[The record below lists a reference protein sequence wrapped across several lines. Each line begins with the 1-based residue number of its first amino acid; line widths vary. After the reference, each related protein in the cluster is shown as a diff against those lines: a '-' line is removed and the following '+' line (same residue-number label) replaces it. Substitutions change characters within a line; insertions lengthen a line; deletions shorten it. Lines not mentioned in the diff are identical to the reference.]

1 MQNILSGVWVSG
13 GVLQK
18 ESFSSSSVSDGGAR
32 PDASL
37 LAKEIATL
45 LDASEKNWS
54 GRCWRAADLTAETDR
69 IDFWLPPET
78 RQEIEAALDFVRANK
93 LTLATLTQEDFR
105 LPSLARKMPEM
116 RQQLDQGFG
125 FVVLHTGLA
134 ETLSE
139 AEFEIVGWALCNYF
153 GQIMRQG
160 IDHDLR
166 LFTVADKGTA
176 NTDPTRIGASANRSA
191 KHSDNGCLEPRPPC
205 YLGLYCYQSSDQGGE
220 STIISAQAILR
231 TIIEERP
238 DLLDYYFQTYHFRA
252 PQSHVWPS
260 KGPTIQKP
268 ILEFKDG
275 ELRVHYAR
283 VMITPGM
290 EMAGQPLSNAQTEA
304 LDFLDEVLERPELNF
319 QTLLR
324 PGDML
329 VMNNLA
335 FLHGREAF
343 SPGSVGGRN
352 LKRYWMWRRHIG
364 PGTDPVLL
372 DLAEFAS

>member
-1 MQNILSGVWVSG
+1 MQKVSLSPSSGRDAGALSG
-13 GVLQK
+13 
-18 ESFSSSSVSDGGAR
+18 
-32 PDASL
+32 PDVRAD
-37 LAKEIATL
+37 EIAL
-45 LDASEKNWS
+45 LFDASEKKWP
-54 GRCWRAADLTAETDR
+54 GRCWQADDLAAQKDR
-69 IDFWLPPET
+69 VGFTLSPQT
-78 RQEIEAALDFVRANK
+78 GQEIRAALDFVQANK
-93 LTLATLTQEDFR
+93 LTLAIMTQEDFR
-105 LPSLARKMPEM
+105 LPSLAAEM
-116 RQQLDQGFG
+116 QRLRHQLDQGIG

-139 AEFEIVGWALCNYF
+139 RDFEIVGWALCNYF

-176 NTDPTRIGASANRSA
+176 NNDPTRIGASAKRSA

-238 DLLDYYFQTYHFRA
+238 DLLDCYFQTYHFRA

-275 ELRVHYAR
+275 ELLVHYAR

-290 EMAGQPLSNAQTEA
+290 EMAGQPLSPVQVEA

-343 SPGSVGGRN
+343 SPGTVGGRN

-372 DLAEFAS
+372 DLAEFGS

>member
-1 MQNILSGVWVSG
+1 M
-13 GVLQK
+13 LQK
-18 ESFSSSSVSDGGAR
+18 ESVSPSSDSDAAAAPR
-32 PDASL
+32 ASL
-37 LAKEIATL
+37 LAGEITTL
-45 LDASEKNWS
+45 LEASEKKWS
-54 GRCWRAADLTAETDR
+54 GRCWRADDLSAQTDQVG
-69 IDFWLPPET
+69 FALSPET
-78 RQEIEAALDFVRANK
+78 GQEIRAALDFVRANN
-93 LTLATLTQEDFR
+93 LTLSTLTQEDFR
-105 LPSLARKMPEM
+105 LPSLARKMPEL
-116 RQQLDQGFG
+116 RQQLDEGPG
-125 FVVLHTGLA
+125 FVVLQTGLA

-139 AEFEIVGWALCNYF
+139 SEFEIVGWALCNYF

-220 STIISAQAILR
+220 STIISAQSILR

-238 DLLDYYFQTYHFRA
+238 DLLDCYFQTYHFRA

-260 KGPTIQKP
+260 RGPTIQKP

-275 ELRVHYAR
+275 ELLVHYAR

-290 EMAGQPLSNAQTEA
+290 EMAGQPLSPLQIEA

-372 DLAEFAS
+372 DLAEFGS